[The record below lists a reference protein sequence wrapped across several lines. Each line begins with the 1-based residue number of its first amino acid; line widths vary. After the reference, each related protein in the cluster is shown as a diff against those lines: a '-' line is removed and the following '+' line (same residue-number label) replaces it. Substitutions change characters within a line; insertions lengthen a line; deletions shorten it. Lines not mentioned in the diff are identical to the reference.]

1 MCNPVGNVMTSK
13 TTLYER
19 VLIKL
24 SGEALMGEMAYGIDP
39 AMIDRVAKE
48 IAEVV
53 AMGVEVGVVIG
64 GGNIFRGAGL
74 AESGMNRVTGDSM
87 GMLATVMNSLAM
99 QDALDKIGQ
108 PAVVMS
114 ALAMPRVCEEFTQRD
129 AIAHL
134 ENSQVVICAAG
145 TGNPYF
151 TTDTAGCLRAIEIK
165 ADVIMKA
172 TKVNGVFDSDPMKNP
187 DAKRFEKLSY
197 DDVLE
202 KNLQVM
208 DATAVVLCR
217 DNKLPLRIFNLN
229 DEGALPEALVNQ
241 SVGTEVVM
249 GEIK

>member
-1 MCNPVGNVMTSK
+1 MTSK
-13 TTLYER
+13 SILYKR

-24 SGEALMGEMAYGIDP
+24 SGEALMGEMDFGIDP
-39 AMIDRVAKE
+39 VMINRVAKE

-53 AMGVEVGVVIG
+53 AMGVEVGIVIG

-87 GMLATVMNSLAM
+87 GMLATVINSLAM

-108 PAVVMS
+108 PAVVLS
-114 ALAMPRVCEEFTQRD
+114 GLAMPRVCEEFTQRV
-129 AIAHL
+129 AIEHL
-134 ENSQVVICAAG
+134 EKSRVVICAAG

-187 DAKRFEKLSY
+187 DAKRYEKLSF
-197 DDVLE
+197 DEVLE

-217 DNKLPLRIFNLN
+217 DNDLALRIFNLN
-229 DEGALPEALVNQ
+229 DAGALPEALVNQ

-249 GEIK
+249 GEANDR